1 MKKQL
6 PLIIVLVLGIT
17 MALQFFIPSH
27 ISTVTFETLNRWI
40 IVIAAFAISLAVGSL
55 ISHHVIKI
63 KRRKTGWWNS
73 YVTLI
78 GLVVMALLGI
88 LGRINGLNWMSA
100 VYFKLFK
107 YVQAPMDSAMFAILA
122 FYMASAAYRAFR
134 ARSKE
139 ATLLL
144 ISGFIVMLGVIPFGS
159 LIWDKI
165 PDISEWIMMVPNMA
179 SKRGILF
186 GVGLGMTATSL
197 KIILGIERN
206 WLGGGGK

>member
-6 PLIIVLVLGIT
+6 PLMIVLVLGSA
-17 MALQFFIPSH
+17 MAVQFFIPSH
-27 ISTVTFETLNRWI
+27 ISTVTYETLNRWM
-40 IVIAAFAISLAVGSL
+40 IVIAAFAITLAVGSL
-55 ISHHVIKI
+55 INHHALKI
-63 KRRKTGWWNS
+63 KRKKAGWWNS

-78 GLVVMALLGI
+78 GLVAMALLGI
-88 LGRINGLNWMSA
+88 LGRVESMAWMGRLYSK
-100 VYFKLFK
+100 VFK
-107 YVQAPMDSAMFAILA
+107 YIQAPMDSAMFAILA

-139 ATLLL
+139 AALLL
-144 ISGFIVMLGVIPFGS
+144 VSGFIVMLGVIPFGS

>member
-1 MKKQL
+1 MKRQV
-6 PLIIVLVLGIT
+6 PLIIVLVLGSA
-17 MALQFFIPSH
+17 MAVQFFIPSH
-27 ISTVTFETLNRWI
+27 ISTVTYETMNQWV
-40 IVIAAFAISLAVGSL
+40 IVIAAFAIALAVGSL
-55 ISHHVIKI
+55 VNHHLLKI
-63 KRRKTGWWNS
+63 KRRKPGWWNS

-78 GLVVMALLGI
+78 GLVAMALLGI
-88 LGRINGLNWMSA
+88 LGRIEGMTAMSRL
-100 VYFKLFK
+100 YFKVFK

-122 FYMASAAYRAFR
+122 FYMASASYRAFR

-139 ATLLL
+139 AALLL
-144 ISGFIVMLGVIPFGS
+144 ISGFIVMLGVIPFGA

>member
-6 PLIIVLVLGIT
+6 PLTIVLVLGSA
-17 MALQFFIPSH
+17 MAVQFFIPSH
-27 ISTVTFETLNRWI
+27 ISTVTYETLNRWI
-40 IVIAAFAISLAVGSL
+40 IVIAAFAITLAVGSL
-55 ISHHVIKI
+55 INHHVLKI
-63 KRRKTGWWNS
+63 KRRKPGWWNS

-78 GLVVMALLGI
+78 GLVAMALLGI
-88 LGRINGLNWMSA
+88 LGRMESMAWMGRL
-100 VYFKLFK
+100 YFKVFK
-107 YVQAPMDSAMFAILA
+107 YIQAPMDSAMFAILA

-139 ATLLL
+139 AALLL
-144 ISGFIVMLGVIPFGS
+144 VSGFIVMLGVIPFGS